1 LGGAK
6 IEVGTTLFGTVEADT
21 TAGTWYTITSNVPVT
36 GSFVKVTGVNK
47 EPLSFAEIEVY
58 SGGDKLE
65 GNSALNDGND
75 HIVALR
81 LVAKTRKWSV
91 HVDGNLEVEGG
102 LANQDAA
109 ESEFKFGS
117 LVGNG
122 ESPDPPS
129 LPAKVGT
136 GWKLVR
142 HVPPGSRRWHNATD
156 FLSGNDVYGDSFD
169 NGSPWSLKYDTDHF
183 NQFLFITDD

>member
-1 LGGAK
+1 M
-6 IEVGTTLFGTVEADT
+6 
-21 TAGTWYTITSNVPVT
+21 
-36 GSFVKVTGVNK
+36 
-47 EPLSFAEIEVY
+47 
-58 SGGDKLE
+58 
-65 GNSALNDGND
+65 
-75 HIVALR
+75 
-81 LVAKTRKWSV
+81 
-91 HVDGNLEVEGG
+91 EGG

-122 ESPDPPS
+122 ESPNPRA

-142 HVPPGSRRWHNATD
+142 HIPSGSRRWHNATD

-169 NGSPWSLKYDTDHF
+169 NGLIEELGISKHLGAKSRWILQGFHDPDIGILNRSVPTPETADVPLALQMLASIQAQAFTADVASAFAQGLKG
-183 NQFLFITDD
+183 